1 MFTFLVKGWVRGFEK
16 LAYKTHTKPFGIPY
30 K

>member
-1 MFTFLVKGWVRGFEK
+1 MFTFMVKGWERGLEK

-30 K
+30 E

>member
-1 MFTFLVKGWVRGFEK
+1 MFTFMVKGWERGLEK